1 MNPSDDQSWGG
12 TGRGRAVAIATGMS
26 WSLHH
31 RMRSYAF
38 SFPHVMV
45 SSMSKAHR
53 PLGMG
58 LRIVVH
64 MNAKLWADHTNHLSY
79 PPFFK
84 ACAYGKGKR
93 RSFRA
98 ECPSHISPCV
108 LGARLRALGVSFSA
122 RRVVRVHVQELR
134 SDGVLTHCAYSV
146 KHVSTPTRTENM
158 RFLYS
163 KKDYMFCSSF
173 RIAMRHRPMQLSP

>member
-79 PPFFK
+79 PPFFQSMRLWEGEK
-84 ACAYGKGKR
+84 EKFSRRMPIPHLTMRVGGTFACPRCQFLRTASR
-93 RSFRA
+93 PSTRA
-98 ECPSHISPCV
+98 
-108 LGARLRALGVSFSA
+108 GAA
-122 RRVVRVHVQELR
+122 
-134 SDGVLTHCAYSV
+134 
-146 KHVSTPTRTENM
+146 
-158 RFLYS
+158 
-163 KKDYMFCSSF
+163 
-173 RIAMRHRPMQLSP
+173 I